1 MLNNRY
7 TSLSSP
13 NRDKSLVANS
23 KNLLISTIYAT
34 LVLVLSLTM
43 PSCQRNNN
51 VDGVKLEFS
60 MDTVMFD
67 TVFTTIT
74 SSTRSF
80 TVRNTTGSP
89 VEVDI
94 ALASGKQSYYS
105 INVDGVAGTEF
116 RNVEIPAH
124 DSIFVFV
131 KVNINPT
138 DQNLPYLV
146 TDSVMFYQKN
156 RAQSVQLVAFG
167 QDAHFIIPNAGSSSM
182 PYRVVAHEH
191 EHVHWTNDKPW
202 VIYGWAVVDSLGK
215 LTIDPGTKVYVHAG
229 GGIWVYRYGNIHIN
243 GTVDEPVTI
252 TGDRLESFFAND
264 YAQWNSLWINEGIEE
279 NLIEN
284 AIISNSSYGIHLEA
298 LEEYTGNKTIINNSV
313 IHNNQVMGIRAEG
326 ANLEMNNCQVSN
338 NGSYSLA
345 LMVGDFLLNHV
356 TVANYFSQSGRKSP
370 AVALTNN
377 FIKTEVIGGEAV
389 NVTYLG
395 DANATFNNCIIYG
408 YLDNEFG
415 VGEKSGAELNYTLHN
430 CIVKRDSIQNGHYVN
445 CFNANPKFIATYGQ
459 NYNLEETS
467 PAIDAGMTGLGI
479 TTDILGRPRNGIPD
493 IGAYEYYPVPE
504 EKVAHRP

>member
-1 MLNNRY
+1 MKHVFCIIY
-7 TSLSSP
+7 T
-13 NRDKSLVANS
+13 
-23 KNLLISTIYAT
+23 I
-34 LVLVLSLTM
+34 LVLALAVTM
-43 PSCQRNNN
+43 PSCHRNNN

-60 MDTVMFD
+60 ADTVLFD

-94 ALASGKQSYYS
+94 VLAGGKQSYYS
-105 INVDGVAGTEF
+105 INVDGVPGTEF
-116 RNVEIPAH
+116 RGVEIPPN

-131 KVNINPT
+131 KVNINPS

-146 TDSVMFYQKN
+146 TDSVMFFQQN
-156 RAQSVQLVAFG
+156 RTQSVQLVAFG
-167 QDAHFIIPNAGSSSM
+167 QDAHFIIPNSGTSSM
-182 PYRVVAHEH
+182 PYRIIAHEH

-215 LTIDPGTKVYVHAG
+215 LTIDPGTQVYVHKG

-243 GTVDEPVTI
+243 GTLDEPVTL

-264 YAQWNSLWINEGIEE
+264 YAQWEALWINESNED

-284 AIISNSSYGIHLEA
+284 AIISNSSYGIHLES
-298 LEEYTGNKTIINNSV
+298 LEEFTGNKTVINNSV

-326 ANLEMNNCQVSN
+326 AVLEMNNCQVSN
-338 NGSYSLA
+338 NGTYSLA
-345 LMVGDFLLNHV
+345 LWVGDFTLNHV
-356 TVANYFSQSGRKSP
+356 TVANYFTQSSRKDP

-377 FIKTEVIGGEAV
+377 FIKTKVIGGEAV

-408 YLDNEFG
+408 ALTNEFATG
-415 VGEKSGAELNYTLHN
+415 KKDGAELNYTLHN
-430 CIVKRDSIQNGHYVN
+430 CIVRKDSISNNHYIN
-445 CFNANPKFIATYGQ
+445 CFNQNPKFIATYGQ
-459 NYNLEETS
+459 NYNLQEDS
-467 PAIDAGMTGLGI
+467 PAIDAGMEGLGI
-479 TTDILGRPRNGIPD
+479 TTDILGRPRNGVPD
-493 IGAYEYYPVPE
+493 IGAYEYYPIPE
-504 EKVAHRP
+504 EKIARR

>member
-1 MLNNRY
+1 MKKAILY
-7 TSLSSP
+7 
-13 NRDKSLVANS
+13 
-23 KNLLISTIYAT
+23 TIYIIIVTAAIALT
-34 LVLVLSLTM
+34 L
-43 PSCQRNNN
+43 PSCHRNNN
-51 VDGVKLEFS
+51 LDGVKLEFS
-60 MDTVMFD
+60 ADTVMFD

-80 TVRNTTGSP
+80 TVRNTTSSP

-94 ALASGKQSYYS
+94 VLAGGKQSYYS
-105 INVDGVAGTEF
+105 MNVDGLPGTEF
-116 RNVEIPAH
+116 RGVEIPAH

-138 DQNLPYLV
+138 EQNLPYLV
-146 TDSVMFYQKN
+146 TDSIMFYQKS
-156 RAQSVQLVAFG
+156 RTQSVQLVACG
-167 QDAHFIIPNAGSSSM
+167 QDAHFILPNNTGGSFR
-182 PYRVVAHEH
+182 YNIIAHEH

-215 LTIDPGTKVYVHAG
+215 LTIDPGTQVYVHSG

-243 GTVDEPVTI
+243 GTLDQPVTI
-252 TGDRLESFFAND
+252 TGDRLEPFFAND
-264 YAQWNSLWINEGIEE
+264 YAQWNSLWINEGSETNI
-279 NLIEN
+279 IEN
-284 AIISNSSYGIHLEA
+284 AIISNASYGIHLES

-326 ANLEMNNCQVSN
+326 AHLEMNNCQVSN

-345 LMVGDFLLNHV
+345 LLTGDFILNHV
-356 TVANYFSQSGRKSP
+356 TVANYFTQSARKTP

-377 FIKTEVIGGEAV
+377 FTKTEVIGGEAV

-408 YLDNEFG
+408 PMTNEFATG
-415 VGEKSGAELNYTLHN
+415 TKSGAQLNYTFHN
-430 CIVKRDSIQNGHYVN
+430 CIVKRDSINNEHYIN
-445 CFNANPKFIATYGQ
+445 CFNKDPKFIANYKQ
-459 NYNLEETS
+459 NYNIKDDS
-467 PAIDAGMTGLGI
+467 PAIDAGMEGLGI
-479 TTDILGRPRNGIPD
+479 TTDILGRPRNGVPD

-504 EKVAHRP
+504 EKTMRR

>member
-1 MLNNRY
+1 MKRTIIFATYLI
-7 TSLSSP
+7 
-13 NRDKSLVANS
+13 LVVA
-23 KNLLISTIYAT
+23 
-34 LVLVLSLTM
+34 LSLTL
-43 PSCQRNNN
+43 PSCHRNNN
-51 VDGVKLEFS
+51 IEGVKLEFS
-60 MDTVMFD
+60 ADTVMFD

-94 ALASGKQSYYS
+94 VLAGGKQSYYS
-105 INVDGVAGTEF
+105 MNVDGVPGTEF
-116 RNVEIPAH
+116 RGVEIPAH

-167 QDAHFIIPNAGSSSM
+167 QDAHFIVPDHTGGSLN
-182 PYRVVAHEH
+182 YKIVAHEH

-215 LTIDPGTKVYVHAG
+215 LTIDPGTQVYVHSG

-243 GTVDEPVTI
+243 GTLDEPVTI
-252 TGDRLESFFAND
+252 TGDRLEPFFAND
-264 YAQWNSLWINEGIEE
+264 YAQWNSLWINEGSED

-284 AIISNSSYGIHLEA
+284 AIISNASYGIHLES

-326 ANLEMNNCQVSN
+326 ARLEMTNCQVSN
-338 NGSYSLA
+338 NGQYSLA
-345 LMVGDFLLNHV
+345 LLVGDFTLNHV
-356 TVANYFSQSGRKSP
+356 TVANYFTQDVRKTP

-377 FIKTEVIGGEAV
+377 FTKTEVIGGEVV

-408 YLDNEFG
+408 ALENEFATG
-415 VGEKSGAELNYTLHN
+415 TKNGAELNYTFHN
-430 CIVKRDSIQNGHYVN
+430 CIVRRDSINNSHYTN
-445 CFNANPKFIATYGQ
+445 CFNQNPKFIATYGQ
-459 NYNLEETS
+459 NYNLQEDS
-467 PAIDAGMTGLGI
+467 PAIDAGMEGLGI
-479 TTDILGRPRNGIPD
+479 NTDILGRLRNGVPD
-493 IGAYEYYPVPE
+493 IGAYEYYPIPE
-504 EKVAHRP
+504 EKVARR